1 MDRETLSIVITGHV
15 DHGKSTL
22 IGRLLLETGSL
33 PKEKL
38 AEIKKISNALGKDTE
53 IAYLIDQFK
62 EERSKDMTID
72 TTQIFFK
79 TRKRDYV
86 IIDCPGHL
94 ELIKNMITGATLA
107 ETAILIID
115 CAEGIMEQTKRH
127 AYIIAM
133 IGIRNIIVVIN
144 KMDLV
149 NYSQEKF
156 IEIKSAIN
164 TLFQT
169 LDMKPYF
176 IVPISAKDGVNITKK
191 CSKLNWYNGP
201 SFLKALDM
209 LKPSR
214 EKTSR
219 SLRLPVQD
227 VYDIEKKRVLV
238 GKILSGSLVKGKEIL
253 VLPGSAKAKIAD
265 IKIFGKKPKKASN
278 GENIGITLDRDIDVK
293 RGCVIVD
300 KESTSRL
307 ENRFQGHIFWMSEK
321 PLEINRPFNIRCAT
335 QEVKCIAEKIERK
348 INSSTLEMI
357 SDNPDKVGL
366 NESAKVS
373 FKTDRPIVIEEF
385 SRLKELGRFVIE
397 GDSALLGAGIII

>member
-38 AEIKKISNALGKDTE
+38 VEIKKISDKLGKETE

-62 EERSKDMTID
+62 EERIKDMTID

-79 TRKRDYV
+79 TRKRDYI

-115 CAEGIMEQTKRH
+115 CTEGIMEQTRRH
-127 AYIIAM
+127 AYIISM
-133 IGIRNIIVVIN
+133 IGIRNVIVVIN

-149 NYSQEKF
+149 NYNQKKF
-156 IEIKSAIN
+156 IEIETAIN
-164 TLFQT
+164 AFLKT
-169 LDMKPYF
+169 LDMEPCF
-176 IVPISAKDGVNITKK
+176 ILPISAKDGVNITKK

-214 EKTSR
+214 EKANR

-253 VLPGSAKAKIAD
+253 VLPGFAKAKIAD
-265 IKIFGKKPKKASN
+265 IKIFGKKPKKVSN
-278 GENIGITLDRDIDVK
+278 RENIGVTLDRDIDVK
-293 RGCVIVD
+293 RGFVIVD
-300 KESTSRL
+300 KESANRL
-307 ENRFQGHIFWMSEK
+307 EDRFQCNIFWMSKK
-321 PLEINRPFNIRCAT
+321 PLEINKPFSIRCAT
-335 QEVKCIAEKIERK
+335 QEVNCIAEKIERK
-348 INSSTLEMI
+348 INSSTLEI
-357 SDNPDKVGL
+357 VYDNPDKVGL

-373 FKTDRPIVIEEF
+373 FKTERPIVIEEF

-397 GDSALLGAGIII
+397 GDSTLLGAGIIT